1 MVKWELNSESSDI
14 SNWLQTET
22 VVEGVKFTGKVSQKP
37 DDSAVNSTCIAAR
50 ES

>member
-37 DDSAVNSTCIAAR
+37 DDSAVSSTCIAAR
-50 ES
+50 VS